1 MRKVCS
7 LVFGLGVFLFFWLL
21 VPYHLRF
28 HEQFQ
33 FFRFGTDYFLD
44 SVLHPE
50 GFSFYLGGFFT
61 QFFLY
66 PWAGALIIALLL
78 VLMQRL
84 VARISYGV
92 PGRVS
97 GSAHSSA
104 PGTVPGSAHSSAPG
118 STPGNTFL
126 YPLTFL
132 PSAFVWLL
140 LCNENYMISAVVA
153 LLLALGAVNLYQRA
167 GSGKSRIAVFYI
179 LQPVLFF
186 LAGGTVLIF
195 TACFLYLEAFR
206 RGSTDPGSTDAGS
219 TDAES
224 TNSGSTNP
232 ESPNPGNTGSQTVC
246 PETTGSGNTSRWKA
260 YALRVLPAVALVF
273 LYPLVARFFCQYPYE
288 KLLGGIHFYRYYYFS
303 YPLQYIAWAL
313 AAAVPLLCR
322 LIPAPKPGSLKR
334 RIPAASS
341 DSLKQQIPVP
351 DTARLHR
358 LIPAS
363 GPGRGSRIVSAVL
376 WVLITAGTVVGL
388 FRFAGLEK
396 ERLFGY
402 DILVYEEEWED
413 VLQRAQKDPPGSTIE
428 MVAVNLALW
437 KTGRLETEMF
447 HYPQQGPEGL
457 MLPFRRDFV
466 TPLMMSEVY
475 LHLGMVN
482 SAQRNAYDAM
492 EAIPDFQ
499 KSARSYK
506 RLAQTNI
513 INGHYW
519 VARSYLEQLSK
530 TLFYRK
536 WAQETMQYLGNEE
549 RLEDEEHLEERLED
563 EKHLGVKER
572 LGNEERI
579 AEHPLYGRI
588 RRIRYRDEMLFSP
601 QGLNAMLDVLY
612 RNNRENTMAY
622 AYMLAY
628 TLLAKDL
635 ERFADYITLEYPA
648 GSDKPLPV
656 PYQEALVLYW
666 VQNHSS
672 LEGIPWN
679 ISGDIR
685 KKLNDFTAAYQ
696 QFAGGRPERALKK
709 DFGKTYWYYV
719 FFIKI

>member
-7 LVFGLGVFLFFWLL
+7 LVFGLGVFLFFWLVL
-21 VPYHLRF
+21 PYHLRF

-33 FFRFGTDYFLD
+33 FFRFGTDYFMD

-61 QFFLY
+61 QFFRC

-92 PGRVS
+92 TCRVA
-97 GSAHSSA
+97 GSARSN
-104 PGTVPGSAHSSAPG
+104 
-118 STPGNTFL
+118 TPGNTFL

-140 LCNENYMISAVVA
+140 LCNENFMISAVVA

-195 TACFLYLEAFR
+195 TACFMYLEALR
-206 RGSTDPGSTDAGS
+206 IGSRG
-219 TDAES
+219 
-224 TNSGSTNP
+224 
-232 ESPNPGNTGSQTVC
+232 
-246 PETTGSGNTSRWKA
+246 RWKA

-273 LYPLVARFFCQYPYE
+273 LYPVAVRLFWQYPYE
-288 KLLGGIHFYRYYYFS
+288 RLLGGIHFYRYYYFS
-303 YPLQYIAWAL
+303 YPIQYVAWAL

-322 LIPAPKPGSLKR
+322 LIPAPG
-334 RIPAASS
+334 
-341 DSLKQQIPVP
+341 
-351 DTARLHR
+351 TARLNR
-358 LIPAS
+358 IISPA
-363 GPGRGSRIVSAVL
+363 L
-376 WVLITAGTVVGL
+376 WVLLAAATV
-388 FRFAGLEK
+388 AGLYHFADRDK
-396 ERLFGY
+396 ELLFAY
-402 DILVYEEEWED
+402 DTLVYEEQWDE
-413 VLQRAQKDPPGSTIE
+413 VLQRAQKDTPGSSIE

-437 KTGRLETEMF
+437 KTGRLETELF
-447 HYPQQGPEGL
+447 QYPQQGPEGL
-457 MLPFRRDFV
+457 LLPFRRDFV

-482 SAQRNAYDAM
+482 SVQRNAYDAM

-499 KSARSYK
+499 KSARCYQ

-513 INGHYW
+513 INGHYR
-519 VARSYLEQLSK
+519 VARTYLEQLSK
-530 TLFYRK
+530 TVFYRK
-536 WAQETMQYLGNEE
+536 WAHETMQYLGNEE
-549 RLEDEEHLEERLED
+549 RL
-563 EKHLGVKER
+563 
-572 LGNEERI
+572 GNEKRI

-612 RNNRENTMAY
+612 RNNRENKMAY

-648 GSDKPLPV
+648 GGDQPLPV

-666 VQNHSS
+666 VQNNPS

-679 ISGDIR
+679 ISGDVR
-685 KKLNDFTAAYQ
+685 KKLDDFTAMYQ
-696 QFAGGRPERALKK
+696 QFAGGRPEQALKK

-719 FFIKI
+719 FFTKI

>member
-1 MRKVCS
+1 MRKICS
-7 LVFGLGVFLFFWLL
+7 LVFGLGVFLFFWLVL
-21 VPYHLRF
+21 PYHLRF
-28 HEQFQ
+28 HEQYQ
-33 FFRFGTDYFLD
+33 FFRFGTDYFMD

-61 QFFLY
+61 QFFRY

-84 VARISYGV
+84 VAWISYGV
-92 PGRVS
+92 TRRVAD
-97 GSAHSSA
+97 SARS
-104 PGTVPGSAHSSAPG
+104 

-167 GSGKSRIAVFYI
+167 GDRKSRIAVFYI

-195 TACFLYLEAFR
+195 TACFMYLEALR
-206 RGSTDPGSTDAGS
+206 IGSRG
-219 TDAES
+219 
-224 TNSGSTNP
+224 
-232 ESPNPGNTGSQTVC
+232 
-246 PETTGSGNTSRWKA
+246 RWKT
-260 YALRVLPAVALVF
+260 YALRVFPAVALVF
-273 LYPLVARFFCQYPYE
+273 LYPVIARVFWQYPYE

-303 YPLQYIAWAL
+303 YPLQYVAWAL

-322 LIPAPKPGSLKR
+322 LIPAPKPGSL
-334 RIPAASS
+334 
-341 DSLKQQIPVP
+341 
-351 DTARLHR
+351 HR
-358 LIPAS
+358 LIPA
-363 GPGRGSRIVSAVL
+363 PGTARLNRIISPAL
-376 WVLITAGTVVGL
+376 WVLLAAATV
-388 FRFAGLEK
+388 AGLYHFADRDK
-396 ERLFGY
+396 ELLFAY
-402 DILVYEEEWED
+402 DTLVYEEQWD
-413 VLQRAQKDPPGSTIE
+413 QVLQRAQKDSPGSSIE

-437 KTGRLETEMF
+437 KTGRLETELF

-457 MLPFRRDFV
+457 MLPSRRDFV

-499 KSARSYK
+499 KSARCYQ

-513 INGHYW
+513 INGHYR
-519 VARSYLEQLSK
+519 VARTYLEQLSK
-530 TLFYRK
+530 TVFYRK
-536 WAQETMQYLGNEE
+536 WAQDAMQCLGNEGQHGGE
-549 RLEDEEHLEERLED
+549 A
-563 EKHLGVKER
+563 R
-572 LGNEERI
+572 LGDEDRFGDD
-579 AEHPLYGRI
+579 PLYGRI
-588 RRIRYRDEMLFSP
+588 RRIRYRDEILFSP

-612 RNNRENTMAY
+612 RNNRENKMAY

-648 GSDKPLPV
+648 GGDQPLPV

-666 VQNHSS
+666 VQNNPS

-679 ISGDIR
+679 ISGDVS
-685 KKLNDFTAAYQ
+685 KKLDDFTAMYQ
-696 QFAGGRPERALKK
+696 QFAGGRPEQALKK

-719 FFIKI
+719 FFTKI

>member
-7 LVFGLGVFLFFWLL
+7 LVFGLGVFLFFWLVL
-21 VPYHLRF
+21 PYHLRF

-33 FFRFGTDYFLD
+33 FFRFGTDYFMD

-61 QFFLY
+61 QFFRY

-92 PGRVS
+92 TGRVA
-97 GSAHSSA
+97 GRVVGRVA
-104 PGTVPGSAHSSAPG
+104 GRIPGSAHSSAPG
-118 STPGNTFL
+118 IVPGSANDSARSSTPGNTLL

-153 LLLALGAVNLYQRA
+153 LLLVLGAVNLYQRA
-167 GSGKSRIAVFYI
+167 GDRKTRIAVFYI

-186 LAGGTVLIF
+186 LAGGTMLIF
-195 TACFLYLEAFR
+195 TACFLYLEALCTGGAVPER
-206 RGSTDPGSTDAGS
+206 TGHMETDTDCR
-219 TDAES
+219 DAA
-224 TNSGSTNP
+224 
-232 ESPNPGNTGSQTVC
+232 C
-246 PETTGSGNTSRWKA
+246 WKR

-273 LYPLVARFFCQYPYE
+273 LYPVAARVFWQYPYE

-303 YPLQYIAWAL
+303 YPIQYVVWAL
-313 AAAVPLLCR
+313 AVAVPLLCR
-322 LIPAPKPGSLKR
+322 LIPAPGTGSLKR
-334 RIPAASS
+334 RISAASP
-341 DSLKQQIPVP
+341 DSVKQQISAPKP
-351 DTARLHR
+351 GRLNR
-358 LIPAS
+358 LIPAPKS
-363 GPGRGSRIVSAVL
+363 GRGSRIVSAVL
-376 WVLITAGTVVGL
+376 WVLITAGTVFGL
-388 FRFAGLEK
+388 YHFAELDK
-396 ERLFGY
+396 ERLFEY
-402 DILVYEEEWED
+402 DILVYEGQWEE
-413 VLQRAQKDPPGSTIE
+413 VLQRAQKDTPGSSIE

-437 KTGRLETEMF
+437 KTGRLETELF

-499 KSARSYK
+499 KSARCYK

-513 INGHYW
+513 INGHYR
-519 VARSYLEQLSK
+519 VARGYLEQLSK

-536 WAQETMQYLGNEE
+536 WAQNAMQYLGN
-549 RLEDEEHLEERLED
+549 D
-563 EKHLGVKER
+563 
-572 LGNEERI
+572 
-579 AEHPLYGRI
+579 PLYGRI

-612 RNNRENTMAY
+612 RNNRENKMAY

-666 VQNHSS
+666 VQNNPS

-679 ISGDIR
+679 ISGDLC
-685 KKLNDFTAAYQ
+685 KKLDDFTAMYQ
-696 QFAGGRPERALKK
+696 QFAGGHPERALKK

-719 FFIKI
+719 FFTKT

>member
-1 MRKVCS
+1 
-7 LVFGLGVFLFFWLL
+7 
-21 VPYHLRF
+21 
-28 HEQFQ
+28 
-33 FFRFGTDYFLD
+33 
-44 SVLHPE
+44 
-50 GFSFYLGGFFT
+50 
-61 QFFLY
+61 
-66 PWAGALIIALLL
+66 
-78 VLMQRL
+78 
-84 VARISYGV
+84 
-92 PGRVS
+92 
-97 GSAHSSA
+97 
-104 PGTVPGSAHSSAPG
+104 
-118 STPGNTFL
+118 
-126 YPLTFL
+126 
-132 PSAFVWLL
+132 
-140 LCNENYMISAVVA
+140 
-153 LLLALGAVNLYQRA
+153 
-167 GSGKSRIAVFYI
+167 
-179 LQPVLFF
+179 
-186 LAGGTVLIF
+186 
-195 TACFLYLEAFR
+195 
-206 RGSTDPGSTDAGS
+206 
-219 TDAES
+219 
-224 TNSGSTNP
+224 
-232 ESPNPGNTGSQTVC
+232 
-246 PETTGSGNTSRWKA
+246 
-260 YALRVLPAVALVF
+260 
-273 LYPLVARFFCQYPYE
+273 
-288 KLLGGIHFYRYYYFS
+288 
-303 YPLQYIAWAL
+303 
-313 AAAVPLLCR
+313 
-322 LIPAPKPGSLKR
+322 
-334 RIPAASS
+334 
-341 DSLKQQIPVP
+341 
-351 DTARLHR
+351 
-358 LIPAS
+358 
-363 GPGRGSRIVSAVL
+363 
-376 WVLITAGTVVGL
+376 
-388 FRFAGLEK
+388 
-396 ERLFGY
+396 
-402 DILVYEEEWED
+402 
-413 VLQRAQKDPPGSTIE
+413 
-428 MVAVNLALW
+428 
-437 KTGRLETEMF
+437 MF

-499 KSARSYK
+499 KSARCYK

-513 INGHYW
+513 INGHYL

-536 WAQETMQYLGNEE
+536 WAHETVQYLGNDE
-549 RLEDEEHLEERLED
+549 RPEDEEH
-563 EKHLGVKER
+563 
-572 LGNEERI
+572 I

-612 RNNRENTMAY
+612 RDNRENTMAY

>member
-1 MRKVCS
+1 MRKVSS
-7 LVFGLGVFLFFWLL
+7 LVFGLGVFLFFCL
-21 VPYHLRF
+21 VLPYHLRL

-33 FFRFGTDYFLD
+33 FFRFGTDYFMD
-44 SVLHPE
+44 TVLHPE

-61 QFFLY
+61 QFFLC
-66 PWAGALIIALLL
+66 PWAGALIVALLL

-92 PGRVS
+92 PGRVA
-97 GSAHSSA
+97 GRVAGRVPDSAHVN
-104 PGTVPGSAHSSAPG
+104 P
-118 STPGNTFL
+118 FL

-153 LLLALGAVNLYQRA
+153 LLLALCAVNLYQRA
-167 GSGKSRIAVFYI
+167 GDRKSRITVFYF

-206 RGSTDPGSTDAGS
+206 IGCRGG
-219 TDAES
+219 
-224 TNSGSTNP
+224 
-232 ESPNPGNTGSQTVC
+232 
-246 PETTGSGNTSRWKA
+246 WKS
-260 YALRVLPAVALVF
+260 YALRGLPAVALVF
-273 LYPLVARFFCQYPYE
+273 LYPVIARVLWQYPYE

-303 YPLQYIAWAL
+303 YPIQYAAWGL

-322 LIPAPKPGSLKR
+322 LIPAPKSSRGN
-334 RIPAASS
+334 RI
-341 DSLKQQIPVP
+341 I
-351 DTARLHR
+351 
-358 LIPAS
+358 
-363 GPGRGSRIVSAVL
+363 SAVL
-376 WVLITAGTVVGL
+376 WVLITAGTVVAL
-388 FRFAGLEK
+388 FRFAGLDK

-402 DILVYEEEWED
+402 DILVYEEQWDE
-413 VLQRAQKDPPGSTIE
+413 VLQRAQKDPPGSSIE

-447 HYPQQGPEGL
+447 HYPQQGVEGL

-499 KSARSYK
+499 KSARCYK

-513 INGHYW
+513 INGHYR

-530 TLFYRK
+530 TIFYRK
-536 WAQETMQYLGNEE
+536 WAREAMQYLGDDA
-549 RLEDEEHLEERLED
+549 RIEEHP
-563 EKHLGVKER
+563 V
-572 LGNEERI
+572 
-579 AEHPLYGRI
+579 YGKI

-612 RNNRENTMAY
+612 RDNRENKMAY

-635 ERFADYITLEYPA
+635 ERFADYITLEYPPE
-648 GSDKPLPV
+648 SDKTLPV
-656 PYQEALVLYW
+656 PYQEALALYW
-666 VQNHSS
+666 VQNNSS

-679 ISGDIR
+679 ISGDVR
-685 KKLNDFTAAYQ
+685 KRLDDFTAMYQ
-696 QFAGGRPERALKK
+696 RFARGRPERALKK

-719 FFIKI
+719 FFTKT

>member
-1 MRKVCS
+1 
-7 LVFGLGVFLFFWLL
+7 
-21 VPYHLRF
+21 
-28 HEQFQ
+28 
-33 FFRFGTDYFLD
+33 
-44 SVLHPE
+44 
-50 GFSFYLGGFFT
+50 
-61 QFFLY
+61 
-66 PWAGALIIALLL
+66 
-78 VLMQRL
+78 
-84 VARISYGV
+84 
-92 PGRVS
+92 
-97 GSAHSSA
+97 
-104 PGTVPGSAHSSAPG
+104 
-118 STPGNTFL
+118 
-126 YPLTFL
+126 
-132 PSAFVWLL
+132 
-140 LCNENYMISAVVA
+140 YMISAVVA

-195 TACFLYLEAFR
+195 TACFLYLEALR
-206 RGSTDPGSTDAGS
+206 I
-219 TDAES
+219 
-224 TNSGSTNP
+224 
-232 ESPNPGNTGSQTVC
+232 
-246 PETTGSGNTSRWKA
+246 GNTSRWKS

-273 LYPLVARFFCQYPYE
+273 LYPLVARLFCQYPYE

-303 YPLQYIAWAL
+303 YPMQYIAWAL
-313 AAAVPLLCR
+313 AAAVPLL
-322 LIPAPKPGSLKR
+322 
-334 RIPAASS
+334 
-341 DSLKQQIPVP
+341 
-351 DTARLHR
+351 HR
-358 LIPAS
+358 LIPAA
-363 GPGRGSRIVSAVL
+363 GPGRGSRIVSVVL

-388 FRFAGLEK
+388 FRFAGLDK

-402 DILVYEEEWED
+402 DILVYEEEWEE
-413 VLQRAQKDPPGSTIE
+413 VLQRAKNDPPGSSIE

-437 KTGRLETEMF
+437 KTGRLETDLF

-499 KSARSYK
+499 KSARCYK
-506 RLAQTNI
+506 RLAETNT
-513 INGHYW
+513 INGHYR

-536 WAQETMQYLGNEE
+536 WAHETVQYLGNDE
-549 RLEDEEHLEERLED
+549 RPEDEEH
-563 EKHLGVKER
+563 
-572 LGNEERI
+572 I
-579 AEHPLYGRI
+579 AEHPLYGRV

-719 FFIKI
+719 FFTKI

>member
-1 MRKVCS
+1 MRKVSS

-92 PGRVS
+92 PGRVAGRVPGRVS

-104 PGTVPGSAHSSAPG
+104 PGTVPGSAHRSAPG

-232 ESPNPGNTGSQTVC
+232 ESPNPGNTGSQTVS
-246 PETTGSGNTSRWKA
+246 PGTTGYGTTSRWKS

-273 LYPLVARFFCQYPYE
+273 LYPVVARVFWQYPYE

-358 LIPAS
+358 LIPAA
-363 GPGRGSRIVSAVL
+363 GPGRGSRIVSVVL

-499 KSARSYK
+499 KSARCYK

-513 INGHYW
+513 INGHYL

-536 WAQETMQYLGNEE
+536 WAHETVQYLGNDECP
-549 RLEDEEHLEERLED
+549 EDEEH
-563 EKHLGVKER
+563 
-572 LGNEERI
+572 I

-612 RNNRENTMAY
+612 RDNRENTMAY

-685 KKLNDFTAAYQ
+685 KKLNDFTAVYQ

-719 FFIKI
+719 FFTKI

>member
-1 MRKVCS
+1 M
-7 LVFGLGVFLFFWLL
+7 
-21 VPYHLRF
+21 
-28 HEQFQ
+28 
-33 FFRFGTDYFLD
+33 
-44 SVLHPE
+44 
-50 GFSFYLGGFFT
+50 
-61 QFFLY
+61 
-66 PWAGALIIALLL
+66 
-78 VLMQRL
+78 
-84 VARISYGV
+84 
-92 PGRVS
+92 
-97 GSAHSSA
+97 
-104 PGTVPGSAHSSAPG
+104 
-118 STPGNTFL
+118 
-126 YPLTFL
+126 
-132 PSAFVWLL
+132 
-140 LCNENYMISAVVA
+140 
-153 LLLALGAVNLYQRA
+153 
-167 GSGKSRIAVFYI
+167 
-179 LQPVLFF
+179 
-186 LAGGTVLIF
+186 
-195 TACFLYLEAFR
+195 
-206 RGSTDPGSTDAGS
+206 
-219 TDAES
+219 
-224 TNSGSTNP
+224 
-232 ESPNPGNTGSQTVC
+232 
-246 PETTGSGNTSRWKA
+246 
-260 YALRVLPAVALVF
+260 
-273 LYPLVARFFCQYPYE
+273 
-288 KLLGGIHFYRYYYFS
+288 LGGIHFYRYYYFS

-313 AAAVPLLCR
+313 AAAVPLL
-322 LIPAPKPGSLKR
+322 
-334 RIPAASS
+334 
-341 DSLKQQIPVP
+341 
-351 DTARLHR
+351 HR
-358 LIPAS
+358 LIPAA
-363 GPGRGSRIVSAVL
+363 GPGRGSRIVSVVL

-388 FRFAGLEK
+388 CRFAGLDK

-402 DILVYEEEWED
+402 DILVYEGQWEE
-413 VLQRAQKDPPGSTIE
+413 VLQRAKNDPPGSSIE

-437 KTGRLETEMF
+437 KTGRLETDLF
-447 HYPQQGPEGL
+447 QYPQQGPEGL

-499 KSARSYK
+499 KSARCYK

-513 INGHYW
+513 INGHYR

-536 WAQETMQYLGNEE
+536 WAHETMQY
-549 RLEDEEHLEERLED
+549 
-563 EKHLGVKER
+563 

-612 RNNRENTMAY
+612 RDNRENTMAY

-719 FFIKI
+719 FFTKI

>member
-1 MRKVCS
+1 MRKVSS
-7 LVFGLGVFLFFWLL
+7 LVFGLGVFLFFWLVL
-21 VPYHLRF
+21 PYHLRF

-33 FFRFGTDYFLD
+33 FFRFGKDYFMD
-44 SVLHPE
+44 TVLHPE

-84 VARISYGV
+84 VARILYGV

-97 GSAHSSA
+97 
-104 PGTVPGSAHSSAPG
+104 GSAHSSAPG

-153 LLLALGAVNLYQRA
+153 LLLALWAVNLYQRA
-167 GSGKSRIAVFYI
+167 GEHKSRIAVFYI

-358 LIPAS
+358 LI
-363 GPGRGSRIVSAVL
+363 GHL
-376 WVLITAGTVVGL
+376 N
-388 FRFAGLEK
+388 FRFAVCRSHL
-396 ERLFGY
+396 L
-402 DILVYEEEWED
+402 
-413 VLQRAQKDPPGSTIE
+413 
-428 MVAVNLALW
+428 LAL
-437 KTGRLETEMF
+437 G
-447 HYPQQGPEGL
+447 
-457 MLPFRRDFV
+457 
-466 TPLMMSEVY
+466 
-475 LHLGMVN
+475 
-482 SAQRNAYDAM
+482 
-492 EAIPDFQ
+492 
-499 KSARSYK
+499 
-506 RLAQTNI
+506 
-513 INGHYW
+513 NGG
-519 VARSYLEQLSK
+519 AS
-530 TLFYRK
+530 
-536 WAQETMQYLGNEE
+536 
-549 RLEDEEHLEERLED
+549 
-563 EKHLGVKER
+563 
-572 LGNEERI
+572 
-579 AEHPLYGRI
+579 
-588 RRIRYRDEMLFSP
+588 
-601 QGLNAMLDVLY
+601 
-612 RNNRENTMAY
+612 
-622 AYMLAY
+622 
-628 TLLAKDL
+628 
-635 ERFADYITLEYPA
+635 
-648 GSDKPLPV
+648 
-656 PYQEALVLYW
+656 
-666 VQNHSS
+666 
-672 LEGIPWN
+672 
-679 ISGDIR
+679 
-685 KKLNDFTAAYQ
+685 
-696 QFAGGRPERALKK
+696 
-709 DFGKTYWYYV
+709 
-719 FFIKI
+719 

>member
-1 MRKVCS
+1 MRKVSS

-28 HEQFQ
+28 YEQFQ

-50 GFSFYLGGFFT
+50 GFSFYLGGFIT

-66 PWAGALIIALLL
+66 PWAGALIVALLL

-92 PGRVS
+92 PGRVP
-97 GSAHSSA
+97 GSAHNSA
-104 PGTVPGSAHSSAPG
+104 PDTVPGSAHSSAPG

-195 TACFLYLEAFR
+195 TACFLYLEAFCR
-206 RGSTDPGSTDAGS
+206 GCTDAGSTDAESTNTGSTDAGS

-224 TNSGSTNP
+224 TDFGTNSAGDIGSRP
-232 ESPNPGNTGSQTVC
+232 
-246 PETTGSGNTSRWKA
+246 TGSGNTSRWKA
-260 YALRVLPAVALVF
+260 YTLRVLPAVALVF
-273 LYPLVARFFCQYPYE
+273 LYPLVARLFCQYPYE

-303 YPLQYIAWAL
+303 YPIQYAAWAL

-322 LIPAPKPGSLKR
+322 LIPALKPG
-334 RIPAASS
+334 
-341 DSLKQQIPVP
+341 
-351 DTARLHR
+351 RLNR
-358 LIPAS
+358 LIPAAK
-363 GPGRGSRIVSAVL
+363 PGRGSRIVSAML
-376 WVLITAGTVVGL
+376 WVLITAGTVFGL
-388 FRFAGLEK
+388 FRFAALDK

-402 DILVYEEEWED
+402 DILVYEQQWDE
-413 VLQRAQKDPPGSTIE
+413 VLQQAQKNPPGSSIE

-437 KTGRLETEMF
+437 KIGRLETEMF

-499 KSARSYK
+499 KSARCYK

-513 INGHYW
+513 INGHYR

-536 WAQETMQYLGNEE
+536 WAQEAMQCLGN
-549 RLEDEEHLEERLED
+549 
-563 EKHLGVKER
+563 KER

-579 AEHPLYGRI
+579 AEHPLYGRV

-656 PYQEALVLYW
+656 PYQEALALYW

-679 ISGDIR
+679 VSDAVHR
-685 KKLNDFTAAYQ
+685 KLNDFTAAYQ

-719 FFIKI
+719 FFTKI

>member
-1 MRKVCS
+1 MRKVSS
-7 LVFGLGVFLFFWLL
+7 LVFGLGVFLFFWLVL
-21 VPYHLRF
+21 PYHLRF

-33 FFRFGTDYFLD
+33 FFRFGMDYFMD
-44 SVLHPE
+44 SVMHPE

-92 PGRVS
+92 PGRVA
-97 GSAHSSA
+97 GR
-104 PGTVPGSAHSSAPG
+104 VPGSAHSSAPG
-118 STPGNTFL
+118 STPGNTFW

-132 PSAFVWLL
+132 PSAFLWLL

-153 LLLALGAVNLYQRA
+153 LLLALWAVDLYQSA
-167 GSGKSRIAVFYI
+167 GKRKSRIAVFYI

-206 RGSTDPGSTDAGS
+206 RGCTDAGS

-246 PETTGSGNTSRWKA
+246 PGTTGTGNTSRWRA
-260 YALRVLPAVALVF
+260 YALRVIPSVALVF
-273 LYPLVARFFCQYPYE
+273 LYPLVARLFCQYPYE

-303 YPLQYIAWAL
+303 YPMQYIAWAL

-322 LIPAPKPGSLKR
+322 LIPSPGTGRLNRLNPAPKP
-334 RIPAASS
+334 
-341 DSLKQQIPVP
+341 D
-351 DTARLHR
+351 RLHR

-388 FRFAGLEK
+388 CRFAGLDK

-499 KSARSYK
+499 KSARCYK

-513 INGHYW
+513 INGHYL

-536 WAQETMQYLGNEE
+536 WAHETVQYLGNDE
-549 RLEDEEHLEERLED
+549 RPEDEEH
-563 EKHLGVKER
+563 
-572 LGNEERI
+572 I

-612 RNNRENTMAY
+612 RDNRENTMAY

-719 FFIKI
+719 FFTKI

>member
-1 MRKVCS
+1 MRKVSS

-33 FFRFGTDYFLD
+33 FFRFGKDYFLD
-44 SVLHPE
+44 SIMHPE

-78 VLMQRL
+78 VQMQRL

-92 PGRVS
+92 
-97 GSAHSSA
+97 AD
-104 PGTVPGSAHSSAPG
+104 SAPG

-246 PETTGSGNTSRWKA
+246 PETTGSRNTSRWKA

-273 LYPLVARFFCQYPYE
+273 LYPVVARVFWQYPYE

-341 DSLKQQIPVP
+341 DSLKQQIPAP
-351 DTARLHR
+351 KPARLHR
-358 LIPAS
+358 LIPATKT
-363 GPGRGSRIVSAVL
+363 GRGSRIVSVVL
-376 WVLITAGTVVGL
+376 WVLITAGTVVAL
-388 FRFAGLEK
+388 FRFAGLDK

-402 DILVYEEEWED
+402 DILVYEEKWEE
-413 VLQRAQKDPPGSTIE
+413 VLQRAKKDPPGSTIE

-499 KSARSYK
+499 KSARCYK

-513 INGHYW
+513 INGHYR

-536 WAQETMQYLGNEE
+536 WAQEAMQCLGN
-549 RLEDEEHLEERLED
+549 EERLED

-579 AEHPLYGRI
+579 AEHPLYGRV

-612 RNNRENTMAY
+612 RGNRENTMAY

-685 KKLNDFTAAYQ
+685 KKLNDFTAVYQ

-719 FFIKI
+719 FFTKI